1 VTQRFTP
8 NINGN
13 GTHNPLGNDAAM
25 DSSLLQLFGPDEIFE
40 RLASKSATGLL
51 HIYNWRDTANIF
63 FKNGLIVAAAK
74 GLTEGEDAVR
84 QAIDLKE
91 PTYVWHAHVTAAM
104 PPYRPIQVAV
114 TDLFDRHA
122 ARKASPELKNAALP
136 VAPPPPM
143 PTEIPQPA
151 PPPFLSPGRGTAGM
165 TTALPRLESPM
176 TVQATKPQW
185 PAHATATGATG
196 APTASGKTAVAVAP
210 NPQQPDLPA
219 LKKPQYSFV
228 AIDNPRQRIHLT
240 KESTLVGRNPA
251 CDITLDHGSIS
262 RQHCLMQVSDRG
274 LHVKDL
280 GTTNGTKIN
289 GVNIN
294 EGYINPGDQLTMGHL
309 VFILEKD

>member
-1 VTQRFTP
+1 VTQRFSP

-13 GTHNPLGNDAAM
+13 GNHNPLGNDTAM
-25 DSSLLQLFGPDEIFE
+25 DSTLLQLFAPDEIFE
-40 RLASKSATGLL
+40 KLAGKSASGLL
-51 HIYNWRDTANIF
+51 HVYNWRDTANIF

-74 GLTEGEDAVR
+74 GLIEGEDAVR
-84 QAIDLKE
+84 QAIDIKE
-91 PTYVWHAHVTAAM
+91 PHFVWHANVAPSM

-114 TDLFDRHA
+114 TELFDRHA

-136 VAPPPPM
+136 VAPPPM

-151 PPPFLSPGRGTAGM
+151 PPPFLSAGRGSAGM

-176 TVQATKPQW
+176 TAQATKSQW
-185 PAHATATGATG
+185 
-196 APTASGKTAVAVAP
+196 PTASAPASSGKVATAIAPAV
-210 NPQQPDLPA
+210 QQPDLPT
-219 LKKPQYSFV
+219 LKKAQYSFV

-262 RQHCLMQVSDRG
+262 RQHCLMQISDRG

-289 GVNIN
+289 GVNIT

>member
-1 VTQRFTP
+1 MTQRFTP

-13 GTHNPLGNDAAM
+13 GTHDPLGKDTAM
-25 DSSLLQLFGPDEIFE
+25 DAPLLQLFGPDEIFE
-40 RLASKSATGLL
+40 RLASKSLTGLL

-74 GLTEGEDAVR
+74 GLVEGEDAVR
-84 QAIDLKE
+84 QALDIKE
-91 PTYVWHAHVTAAM
+91 PRFIWHAEVVAPM
-104 PPYRPIQVAV
+104 PPYRPIQLAVA
-114 TDLFDRHA
+114 DLFDRHA
-122 ARKASPELKNAALP
+122 ARKASPEFKNAALP
-136 VAPPPPM
+136 VAPPPM
-143 PTEIPQPA
+143 PTEVPQPA
-151 PPPFLSPGRGTAGM
+151 PPPFLSPGRGSAGM

-185 PAHATATGATG
+185 PAHTA
-196 APTASGKTAVAVAP
+196 PSSSGKVATAVAP

-219 LKKPQYSFV
+219 LKKAQYSFV

-262 RQHCLMQVSDRG
+262 RQHCLMQISDRG

-289 GVNIN
+289 GVNIT